1 MTRKQSQSHKGNE
14 ESAGILSY
22 RKITNMEIGV
32 VLREE
37 TVEAKSKFILAI
49 TGLKKQRTKVARKLR
64 QLSKGLRSPRFWGV
78 LFVEDFAF
86 RRHHYRGFTSGQ
98 KVSYGVLADEAPKFS
113 RAPARF
119 VVAIGVVAATMLT
132 PASIQADCT
141 EWATQDFFKLEIT
154 KQQQL
159 KEIDIMLLQK
169 VKDCLNAGADP
180 NETDKRDGTTLHY
193 AVRLDSIYDG
203 FYGDDRTRVN
213 PNTNEIV
220 KTLLDAGANPN
231 ATANDGHTPLHGAAR
246 WTRYVDVVK
255 TLLDAGANT
264 SATTLTD
271 FDGYTPLHWAVLN
284 ENVEVVRTLL
294 DAGADINATGSND
307 RYTPLHF
314 AIDDH
319 RYDLNE
325 MVRTLLD
332 AGANPNATDEDG
344 RTPLHIVDYYIVSYE
359 EETEI
364 TLLLDAGANPN
375 ATDELDRR
383 TPLHLA
389 VQGEDVKAV
398 KTLLDAGADP
408 NKTDFDRYTPLHFA
422 AIDNEYAEVA
432 LALLDAGANAN
443 AADWDGVT
451 PLDLAVANDNKV
463 VADAIRTAGR

>member
-1 MTRKQSQSHKGNE
+1 
-14 ESAGILSY
+14 
-22 RKITNMEIGV
+22 MEIGV

-37 TVEAKSKFILAI
+37 TVEAKGKFILAI

-64 QLSKGLRSPRFWGV
+64 QLSKGFRTPRLWGV

-86 RRHHYRGFTSGQ
+86 RRHHSRGFTSRQ

-113 RAPARF
+113 GAPARF
-119 VVAIGVVAATMLT
+119 VVALGVVAVTMLT

-141 EWATQDFFKLEIT
+141 EWATRDFFKLEIT
-154 KQQQL
+154 KAQQL
-159 KEIDIMLLQK
+159 KEIGLMLSQK

-180 NETDKRDGTTLHY
+180 NETDKRDWTTLHY

-203 FYGDDRTRVN
+203 FDVVDGRRGDRVN
-213 PNTNEIV
+213 PNTNEVV

-231 ATANDGHTPLHGAAR
+231 ATAIDGHTPLHGAAR
-246 WTRYVDVVK
+246 WTRYVEVVK

-344 RTPLHIVDYYIVSYE
+344 RTPLHIVDYYIVGYE
-359 EETEI
+359 EIVI

-375 ATDELDRR
+375 ATDELYRR

-389 VQGEDVKAV
+389 VQGEDVKAI

-451 PLDLAVANDNKV
+451 PLDLAVANDNKA